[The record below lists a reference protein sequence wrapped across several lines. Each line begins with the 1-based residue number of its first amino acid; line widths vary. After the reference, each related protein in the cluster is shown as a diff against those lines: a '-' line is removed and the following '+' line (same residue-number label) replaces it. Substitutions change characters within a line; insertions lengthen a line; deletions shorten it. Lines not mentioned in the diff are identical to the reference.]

1 MKRGD
6 LVVAV
11 FPGEY
16 GNPRPA
22 IIVQTSATSESHPS
36 LTLCPLTS
44 DLDEFPEVRVRIAP
58 SSDTNLRAASDAM
71 VDKLHTLPRAKV
83 RARIGSI
90 DSEAQ
95 RSLDTALR
103 VWLGLA

>member
-6 LVVAV
+6 VVIAV

-16 GNPRPA
+16 AKPRPA
-22 IIVQTSATSESHPS
+22 VIVQTGVTTDIHPS
-36 LTLCPLTS
+36 LTLCPLTT
-44 DLDEFPEVRVRIAP
+44 ETGQYPEIRVRIAP
-58 SSDTNLRAASDAM
+58 STGTNLRVDSHAM

-83 RARIGSI
+83 RARIGSL
-90 DSEAQ
+90 DANTM
-95 RSLDTALR
+95 RSVDTALR